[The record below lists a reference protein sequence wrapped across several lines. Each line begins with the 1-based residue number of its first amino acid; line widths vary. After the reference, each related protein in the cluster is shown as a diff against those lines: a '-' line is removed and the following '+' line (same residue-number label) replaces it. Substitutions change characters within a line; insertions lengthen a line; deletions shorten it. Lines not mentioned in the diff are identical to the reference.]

1 MSLSPRVDTG
11 IQSSD
16 TGRPLLPPAT
26 GNPSAAV
33 RVGGVRCCLGG
44 GRPAGGLPWARDP
57 RGGGHGAKVRAPGDP
72 ASAALLGTGPHAVGC
87 CGEPLLRGHAGTA
100 GPGLEADQVQP
111 RGGASGLTPLTSAGP
126 APASGSTRV

>member
-16 TGRPLLPPAT
+16 TGRPLPPPAT

-33 RVGGVRCCLGG
+33 RVRGVRCCLGG
-44 GRPAGGLPWARDP
+44 GRPARGLPWARDP

-72 ASAALLGTGPHAVGC
+72 ASAALLGDRAPCCRVLWGAAAPGP
-87 CGEPLLRGHAGTA
+87 RGDGWA
-100 GPGLEADQVQP
+100 GP
-111 RGGASGLTPLTSAGP
+111 RG
-126 APASGSTRV
+126 